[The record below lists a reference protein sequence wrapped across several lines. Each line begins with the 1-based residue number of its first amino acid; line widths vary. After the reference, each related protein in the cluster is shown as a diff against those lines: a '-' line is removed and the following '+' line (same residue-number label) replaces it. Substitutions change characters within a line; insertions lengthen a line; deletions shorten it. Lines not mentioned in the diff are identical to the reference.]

1 MINLFKKLIPNSI
14 KNNIYNYVLLQIKE
28 KHKIKSR
35 RVPRHAIQPETLK
48 NARLLVNREALL
60 KVSPKQGVMAELG
73 VDEGSFSEMILNT
86 CNPRELHLV
95 DFWGSE
101 RYNQNKRRG
110 VEEKFKTQINSGKVK
125 IDIGLSLDVAEKFED
140 NYFDWIYIDTDHSYR
155 MTIKELETWSPKM
168 KEKGIIAGHDFVVGY
183 WDGMIR
189 YGVIEAVYEFCSKHN
204 WEILYLTMDYDSH
217 SSFALRKI

>member
-1 MINLFKKLIPNSI
+1 MITFFKKLIPNRI
-14 KNNIYNYVLLQIKE
+14 KKKIYNYVLLQIKE
-28 KHKIKSR
+28 KHKIKSK
-35 RVPRHAIQPETLK
+35 RVPRHAIPPEALK
-48 NARLLVNREALL
+48 NAKLLVNREALL

-73 VDEGSFSEMILNT
+73 VDEGRFSEMILNT
-86 CNPRELHLV
+86 CNPSKLHLV
-95 DFWGSE
+95 DFWGNE
-101 RYNQNKRRG
+101 RYNQKKRKS

-155 MTIKELETWSPKM
+155 MTIKELEAWSPKM
-168 KEKGIIAGHDFVVGY
+168 KDNGIIAGHDFVTGY

-189 YGVIEAVYEFCSKHN
+189 YGVIEAVYEFCSKYN
-204 WEILYLTMDYDSH
+204 WEILYLTMDYDNH